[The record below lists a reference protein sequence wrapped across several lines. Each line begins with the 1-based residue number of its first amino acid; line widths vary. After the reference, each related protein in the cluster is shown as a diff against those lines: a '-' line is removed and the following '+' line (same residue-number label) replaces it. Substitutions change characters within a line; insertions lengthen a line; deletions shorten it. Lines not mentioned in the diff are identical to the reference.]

1 MEFSK
6 KKIVRLSLNLTL
18 LGALF
23 PCVLFSA
30 DLRQRNGNV
39 IVSRTTDLTQSSNK
53 TDVINIK
60 TQIKMEYHTINL
72 MNSVSKME

>member
-6 KKIVRLSLNLTL
+6 KKIVRLSLNLTF

-39 IVSRTTDLTQSSNK
+39 MFQEQQILRNQ
-53 TDVINIK
+53 VIK
-60 TQIKMEYHTINL
+60 L
-72 MNSVSKME
+72 M

>member
-39 IVSRTTDLTQSSNK
+39 YCFKNNRSYA
-53 TDVINIK
+53 IK
-60 TQIKMEYHTINL
+60 Q
-72 MNSVSKME
+72 